1 MPDPHHHRP
10 VVGKLDGIAEQIAD
24 DLVQPQRV
32 AQQGIGNL
40 GVDLAMQRQAF
51 FPGRQRQ
58 QPHRIAQ
65 TLAQRK
71 RDALRFNTPRLDP
84 GQIQRV
90 IDDAQQRG
98 SRGLHQA
105 EILALLGAQLGLQG
119 ELHDPDHDTHRITDL
134 MTHARQKLGL
144 GLWLNHRPPAIVQ
157 RMIHRKQPGKIPLAR
172 NTRPPFP
179 LRPAQT
185 CPVEGRQNTQ
195 LTHQSPRL
203 LFKPPTHQGWP
214 TLLFRMTDCA

>member
-1 MPDPHHHRP
+1 MPDPHHHRT

-65 TLAQRK
+65 TLAQGK
-71 RDALRFNTPRLDP
+71 RNTLRFNTPRLDP

-90 IDDAQQRG
+90 IDDAQ
-98 SRGLHQA
+98 
-105 EILALLGAQLGLQG
+105 
-119 ELHDPDHDTHRITDL
+119 
-134 MTHARQKLGL
+134 
-144 GLWLNHRPPAIVQ
+144 
-157 RMIHRKQPGKIPLAR
+157 
-172 NTRPPFP
+172 
-179 LRPAQT
+179 
-185 CPVEGRQNTQ
+185 
-195 LTHQSPRL
+195 
-203 LFKPPTHQGWP
+203 
-214 TLLFRMTDCA
+214 